1 MNQRSKPS
9 PIGAESREEKFER
22 LLKAIDA
29 TGPFDRYGLE
39 LALKKIETGWAA
51 AQGKKPGR
59 KLVRQY
65 RAAVAKVLAY
75 SNKIGPDFFANDIEK
90 AGWSR
95 LNPDAD
101 DRKLRDIMEMHE
113 HEPTTDVDAVLTVRG
128 LDVDRWLRTTLEDY
142 RKRDVRTEIV
152 EPFLELMVG
161 RETEASRKEIFEALF
176 DWIGVAEKFRPS
188 SASINA
194 IARELNA
201 RASSSE
207 SDATQQTKK

>member
-22 LLKAIDA
+22 LLKAMDA
-29 TGPFDRYGLE
+29 TGPFDRYALE
-39 LALKKIETGWAA
+39 LALKKIETGWGG

-59 KLVRQY
+59 KLVHQY
-65 RAAVAKVLAY
+65 RAAITKVLAI
-75 SNKIGPDFFANDIEK
+75 SAKIGPDFFDNDIEK

-113 HEPTTDVDAVLTVRG
+113 HEPTDVDAVLTVRG
-128 LDVDRWLRTTLEDY
+128 LDVDHWLRTTLEDY
-142 RKRDVRTEIV
+142 RKRDVRKEIT

-161 RETEASRKEIFEALF
+161 REIEADRKAVFDALF
-176 DWIGVAEKFRPS
+176 DWIGLEKKFRPS